1 MFTALKTNLVKTQ
14 LQLMVRVSNICFA
27 YSRHMHNHLHT
38 LRVCFS
44 DAHVLC
50 CIVTAPYSIR
60 CSRFVR
66 SFFICLP
73 AKKFLAKKGAK
84 DPNPIF
90 LKFNSPFTFFLQAAT
105 NIAKTISIAQAVYG
119 KFTTALVLVQASVS
133 LTLMSWILIH
143 VRKSVSQEQ

>member
-27 YSRHMHNHLHT
+27 YSLHMHNHLQT
-38 LRVCFS
+38 LDVCFS

-50 CIVTAPYSIR
+50 CIVTAPHSIR

-66 SFFICLP
+66 SFFICLS
-73 AKKFLAKKGAK
+73 AKTFLVKKGAK
-84 DPNPIF
+84 DRNPMF
-90 LKFNSPFTFFLQAAT
+90 LKFNSPFTFFLQAFT
-105 NIAKTISIAQAVYG
+105 NIAKTTSIAQGVYG

-133 LTLMSWILIH
+133 LT
-143 VRKSVSQEQ
+143 